1 MGKYPKRLIEVDL
14 PIKRISAHARRDKYI
29 RHGHISTLHK
39 WWARRPL
46 AACRAVICASL
57 WPDPADALCPD
68 MFRKI
73 AREQM
78 TKWAKDHLRLLS
90 GESISRFVAIS
101 KNERKLDDLV
111 ELRSALLDFIADFA
125 NWDNSAIPEYLKT
138 SRLLTQTAHEAL
150 GGEPGSHPL
159 LADPFAGGGAIPL
172 EALRVGANVFASDLN
187 PVAFLLNKVALEYIP
202 KYGQKLADEVRT
214 WGKWIKEQADK
225 ELAEFYPKD
234 PDGAIPIA
242 YLWARTILSE
252 APGEEKEPVEVPL
265 IRSFWLSKRTG
276 HKRALRW
283 VRDDQDRV
291 QTETVEVTYE
301 NGTTI
306 MTCRP
311 LLEIFKPKKDA
322 EVEPGTVARGSATC
336 PVTGFTVPV
345 ARVREQLKTRQG
357 GTNDARLF
365 CIVTIRPG
373 MRGRFYR
380 SPTVADLRVVR
391 SASEELERR
400 KHEHIGDMSL
410 VPDESNAEYHMFNNS
425 APIYGMITWGSL
437 YTQRQ
442 MLALTSLVGLVRK
455 AGKQLAQKHEEEL
468 ARAVQT
474 CLGLVTNK
482 VAQYNSSLCRWTSAG
497 ENIADIFGRQAF
509 PMVWDFS
516 EASTREGARGNILAQ
531 IESHVKSLEGA
542 IKATGSI
549 SGQIELASA
558 TVHPLP
564 NDSVQGFITDPPY
577 YYSVQ
582 YAGLSDFFYVWLK
595 RTIGNKYSD
604 LFRTHLSPKEDE
616 IIVSSP
622 TQAKA
627 HDGKNNIYYEKQMCL
642 ALKEG
647 RRICCHDGIGV
658 IVFAQLQTSAW
669 EAFIQGLIDA
679 GWAITAS
686 WPIDTEMSSRIIAD
700 RQSVLG
706 SSIHIICRPR
716 ENPDGSLC
724 TDDIGDWRDVL
735 AELPKRIHEW
745 MPRLAE
751 EGVVGADAI
760 FACLGPALEIYSRY
774 SSVEKASGEK
784 VSLNEYLEEVWAAVS
799 REALNMIFEGADA
812 SGFEEDARLT
822 AMWLWTLRTSR
833 ENGSIS
839 EDDEGKTKNI
849 TGYDLEYDAARKI
862 AQGLG
867 AHLDTLA
874 HLVKIKG
881 NTATLLSA
889 GARTRYLFGKDA
901 GEAPKGRKKKKSK
914 QLTFDFEGEL
924 KQVEEDSGDWAG
936 DLSGR
941 AGSTVLDMLHQSM
954 ILFGAGRGEAL
965 KRFLVDDGI
974 GMNPLYWRLAQALSA
989 LYPLG
994 TDEKRWVDGVL
1005 ARKKGLGL

>member
-1 MGKYPKRLIEVDL
+1 MI
-14 PIKRISAHARRDKYI
+14 
-29 RHGHISTLHK
+29 
-39 WWARRPL
+39 
-46 AACRAVICASL
+46 
-57 WPDPADALCPD
+57 
-68 MFRKI
+68 
-73 AREQM
+73 
-78 TKWAKDHLRLLS
+78 
-90 GESISRFVAIS
+90 
-101 KNERKLDDLV
+101 
-111 ELRSALLDFIADFA
+111 
-125 NWDNSAIPEYLKT
+125 
-138 SRLLTQTAHEAL
+138 
-150 GGEPGSHPL
+150 
-159 LADPFAGGGAIPL
+159 
-172 EALRVGANVFASDLN
+172 
-187 PVAFLLNKVALEYIP
+187 
-202 KYGQKLADEVRT
+202 
-214 WGKWIKEQADK
+214 
-225 ELAEFYPKD
+225 
-234 PDGAIPIA
+234 
-242 YLWARTILSE
+242 
-252 APGEEKEPVEVPL
+252 
-265 IRSFWLSKRTG
+265 
-276 HKRALRW
+276 
-283 VRDDQDRV
+283 
-291 QTETVEVTYE
+291 
-301 NGTTI
+301 
-306 MTCRP
+306 CRP
-311 LLEIFKPKKDA
+311 LLEIFEPKRDA

-345 ARVREQLKTRQG
+345 ARVRKQLKTRQG

-365 CIVTIRPG
+365 CVVTVRPG
-373 MRGRFYR
+373 RRGRFYR
-380 SPTVADLRVVR
+380 LPTVADLRVVR
-391 SASEELERR
+391 SASEELEQR
-400 KHEHIGDMSL
+400 KREHIGDMSL

-442 MLALTSLVGLVRK
+442 MLALTSLVGLVRE

-516 EASTREGARGNILAQ
+516 EASTREGGRANILVQ
-531 IESHVKSLEGA
+531 LESHVKSLEGA
-542 IKATGSI
+542 IKATRSI

-595 RTIGNKYSD
+595 RTIGKRYSD

-686 WPIDTEMSSRIIAD
+686 WPIDTEMSSRILAD

-716 ENPDGSLC
+716 ENLNGTIC
-724 TDDIGDWRDVL
+724 NDDIGNWRDVL
-735 AELPKRIHEW
+735 TELPKRIHDW

-784 VSLNEYLEEVWAAVS
+784 VVLREYLKQVWAAVA

-822 AMWLWTLRTSR
+822 AIWLWTLRTNVA
-833 ENGSIS
+833 NGGDS
-839 EDDEGKTKNI
+839 EEDEGKTQSI
-849 TGYDLEYDAARKI
+849 TGYTLEYDAARKI

-867 AHLDTLA
+867 AHLENLK
-874 HLVKIKG
+874 HLVETKG
-881 NTATLLSA
+881 DKAILLSA
-889 GARTRYLFGKDA
+889 NSRVSYLFGKDTD
-901 GEAPKGRKKKKSK
+901 EIPKGQKKKQDK
-914 QLTFDFEGEL
+914 QMLLFEEEIKQIEEKQGALSSLLTG
-924 KQVEEDSGDWAG
+924 KP
-936 DLSGR
+936 
-941 AGSTVLDMLHQSM
+941 GSTVLDQLHQSM
-954 ILFGAGRGEAL
+954 LLFGAGRGEAL
-965 KRFLVDDGI
+965 KRFLVEDGV
-974 GMNPLYWRLAQALSA
+974 GHNPLYWRLAQSLSA
-989 LYPLG
+989 LYPSSSE
-994 TDEKRWVDGVL
+994 EKRWVDGVL
-1005 ARKKGLGL
+1005 ARKKSLGF